1 MKNELQES
9 WDKHK
14 EKHSLI
20 TYLDRDRMN
29 FQAGFNAAFKLF
41 RQAEP
46 NKPNKP
52 DREKACGFC
61 GLPKYMCSHI

>member
-1 MKNELQES
+1 MSGWGEGGYMKNELQES

-20 TYLDRDRMN
+20 TNLDRDRMN

-41 RQAEP
+41 RQT
-46 NKPNKP
+46 KPP
-52 DREKACGFC
+52 PTGEQEGAG
-61 GLPKYMCSHI
+61 G